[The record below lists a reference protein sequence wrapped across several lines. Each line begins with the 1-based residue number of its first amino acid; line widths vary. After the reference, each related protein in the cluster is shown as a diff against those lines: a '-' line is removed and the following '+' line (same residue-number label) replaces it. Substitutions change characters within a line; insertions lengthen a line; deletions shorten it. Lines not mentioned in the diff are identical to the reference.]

1 MITEETH
8 DKLKQIKQSFRLFMN
23 GVTAQSM
30 REKGAEYKVNWG
42 IDLINLRK
50 IAKEYGKDYDLAI
63 ALWKENS
70 RECKILATY
79 IMPAE
84 KMLPEIV
91 DIWLEQV
98 PTQEI
103 AELLSFNL
111 LRHLDF
117 APSLAYQ
124 CLASDK
130 SLYQMCGF
138 QILACLFSDGKEPN
152 ERGMNEFLDQAEVAL
167 GGNDLPTKQT
177 AYRCI
182 MRFCDLGNEYEVIAK
197 KALRKFDIL

>member
-1 MITEETH
+1 MATGETH
-8 DKLKQIKQSFRLFMN
+8 NKLKQIKQSFHLFMN
-23 GVTAQSM
+23 GITAQSM

-50 IAKEYGKDYDLAI
+50 IAKEYVKDYDLAI

-84 KMLPEIV
+84 KINADIV
-91 DIWLEQV
+91 YLWLEQI

-111 LRHLDF
+111 LRNIDF

-130 SLYQMCGF
+130 SLYQICGF
-138 QILACLFSDGKEPN
+138 QTLACLFADGKEPN
-152 ERGMNEFLDQAEVAL
+152 ERGINEFLDQAEVAL
-167 GGNDLPTKQT
+167 NGNNLAVKQA
-177 AYRCI
+177 AYRCV
-182 MRFCDLGNEYEVIAK
+182 MRFCDLGSHYHELAK
-197 KALRKFDIL
+197 HALKSFTF

>member
-8 DKLKQIKQSFRLFMN
+8 NKLKQIKQSFRLFMN

-117 APSLAYQ
+117 CPIVSLPMP
-124 CLASDK
+124 CL
-130 SLYQMCGF
+130 G
-138 QILACLFSDGKEPN
+138 
-152 ERGMNEFLDQAEVAL
+152 
-167 GGNDLPTKQT
+167 
-177 AYRCI
+177 
-182 MRFCDLGNEYEVIAK
+182 
-197 KALRKFDIL
+197 

>member
-1 MITEETH
+1 MATGETH
-8 DKLKQIKQSFRLFMN
+8 DKLKQIKQSFHLFMN
-23 GVTAQSM
+23 GVAAQSM
-30 REKGAEYKVNWG
+30 HEKGVEYKVNWG

-84 KMLPEIV
+84 EMLPDV
-91 DIWLEQV
+91 VGIWLEQIS
-98 PTQEI
+98 TQEI

-111 LRHLDF
+111 LRYLNF
-117 APSLAYQ
+117 ASSLAFQ

-130 SLYQMCGF
+130 NLYQVCGF
-138 QILACLFSDGKEPN
+138 QTLACLFSDAKAPD

-167 GGNDLPTKQT
+167 NGTDFAVKQS
-177 AYRCI
+177 AYRCV
-182 MRFCDLGNEYEVIAK
+182 MRFCDLGDSYRVIAQ
-197 KALRKFDIL
+197 KALKDFSI